1 DGKKSQEACGTSTH
15 VPEVLD
21 LGNPQTGPKQV
32 QNYQFPHSQI
42 GTQKRAFQQSWFQM
56 FEWLEYSVQKNAA
69 FCFMCR
75 LYSKPKQ
82 PRDQRDSLLTTGF
95 TNWKRAL
102 DSFREHESS
111 AIHKSSVISWM
122 SFKATEVHGNVTELL
137 QAANVSE
144 IVQRREYLRR
154 VAAVTAFLGKQGIAF
169 RGHKKGEE
177 SDNKG
182 NFMECMQLLE
192 EFDPFQSY
200 KPPSCVTYLSPSSQN
215 EMIQKIKAAKMYSI
229 MVDEARDHH
238 SEQLALCVRYVNSQD
253 MVKERFLGFCKLK
266 AFDAN
271 TITETIETQL
281 VKHGLEHLTCVA
293 QAHDG
298 ASVMRGAVGDV
309 QAHFKEKHPE
319 AIYIHCYAHELN
331 LVLCHTCKAIP
342 EACDLKALKNQLG
355 IGEGELVQLS
365 RTRWSCQIDSI
376 NAILKNLPAVIQTLQ
391 NISTPL
397 AIGLQSKLCRFAT
410 VYMLVMFQKLFSVTE
425 GLHKYLQRES
435 VDLAQ
440 AMQFKTAVHDAL
452 KNCRCSEKAMEIFD
466 KTKTICSDLGIE
478 EHTKGTQRKQKK
490 IEGYVVE
497 SPCGT
502 RSDLSTG
509 DLLRQRVFFPVLD
522 RMLNEIE
529 IRFSGAGAQFIT
541 GIQACHPSSEYFLN
555 EESLRHLATH
565 YRISLQPEEVMV
577 AKQFFSRKDK
587 DALPNIQSVFSLLH
601 VDMFPSLKAIFQVA
615 LTIPVSSCSCERSF
629 SALCRLHTWL
639 RSTMGQDRLN
649 HLAVKS
655 IEKELLTSMD
665 QGNIIN
671 RFAEIKPRRYSLMLP
686 HSKN

>member
-1 DGKKSQEACGTSTH
+1 
-15 VPEVLD
+15 
-21 LGNPQTGPKQV
+21 
-32 QNYQFPHSQI
+32 
-42 GTQKRAFQQSWFQM
+42 
-56 FEWLEYSVQKNAA
+56 
-69 FCFMCR
+69 MCR

-95 TNWKRAL
+95 TNWKAL
-102 DSFREHESS
+102 ESFREHESS

-144 IVQRREYLRR
+144 IVQRREYLHR

-169 RGHKKGEE
+169 RGHKEGEE

-192 EFDPFQSY
+192 EFDPFLQTY

-215 EMIQKIKAAKMYSI
+215 EMIQSTSEVITSVIVSEIKAAKMYSI

-293 QAHDG
+293 QSYDG
-298 ASVMRGAVGDV
+298 ASVMRGAVGEGRGGV
-309 QAHFKEKHPE
+309 QARFKEKHPE
-319 AIYIHCYAHELN
+319 AIYIHCYVHELN

-342 EACDLKALKNQLG
+342 EACDVFDMLESVYSFFSTSLVFHDKLKALKNQLG

-410 VYMLVMFQKLFSVTE
+410 VYMLVIFQKLFSVTE

-529 IRFSGAGAQFIT
+529 IRFSGARAQFMT

-629 SALCRLHTWL
+629 SALRRLHTWL
-639 RSTMGQDRLN
+639 RSTMGQDRIN
-649 HLAVKS
+649 HLAVMS
-655 IEKELLTSMD
+655 IEKELLTSID

-671 RFAEIKPRRYSLMLP
+671 RFAEIKLLQCNM
-686 HSKN
+686 N

>member
-1 DGKKSQEACGTSTH
+1 PKIVCFPLEPTDQLINNPLLK
-15 VPEVLD
+15 VLD

-144 IVQRREYLRR
+144 IVQRREYLCR

-169 RGHKKGEE
+169 RGHKEGEE
-177 SDNKG
+177 SNNKG

-192 EFDPFQSY
+192 EFDPFLQTY

-215 EMIQKIKAAKMYSI
+215 EMIQSTSEVITSVIVSEIKAAKMYSI

-293 QAHDG
+293 QAYDG

-331 LVLCHTCKAIP
+331 LVLCHNCKAIP
-342 EACDLKALKNQLG
+342 EACDVFYMLESVYSFFSTSL
-355 IGEGELVQLS
+355 
-365 RTRWSCQIDSI
+365 IDSI

-397 AIGLQSKLCRFAT
+397 AIGLQSKLCRF
-410 VYMLVMFQKLFSVTE
+410 
-425 GLHKYLQRES
+425 
-435 VDLAQ
+435 
-440 AMQFKTAVHDAL
+440 FKTAVHDAL

-509 DLLRQRVFFPVLD
+509 DLLRQRAFFPVLD

-529 IRFSGAGAQFIT
+529 IRFSGAGAQFMT

-649 HLAVKS
+649 HLAVRS
-655 IEKELLTSMD
+655 IEKELLTSID

>member
-1 DGKKSQEACGTSTH
+1 LKE
-15 VPEVLD
+15 
-21 LGNPQTGPKQV
+21 N
-32 QNYQFPHSQI
+32 
-42 GTQKRAFQQSWFQM
+42 
-56 FEWLEYSVQKNAA
+56 
-69 FCFMCR
+69 
-75 LYSKPKQ
+75 
-82 PRDQRDSLLTTGF
+82 
-95 TNWKRAL
+95 
-102 DSFREHESS
+102 FR
-111 AIHKSSVISWM
+111 I
-122 SFKATEVHGNVTELL
+122 FHGNVTELL

-144 IVQRREYLRR
+144 IVQRREYLCR

-169 RGHKKGEE
+169 QGHKKGEE

-192 EFDPFQSY
+192 EFDPFQTY

-215 EMIQKIKAAKMYSI
+215 EMIQSTSEVITSVIVSEIKAAKMYSI

-293 QAHDG
+293 QAYDG

-342 EACDLKALKNQLG
+342 EACDVFDMLESVYSFFSTSLVFHDKLKALKNQLG

-529 IRFSGAGAQFIT
+529 IRFSGAGAQFMT

-649 HLAVKS
+649 HLAVMS
-655 IEKELLTSMD
+655 IEKELLTSID